1 MSNIPDSAIWI
12 GIVIPVVVLIIISG
26 IIGFIISQVF
36 F

>member
-12 GIVIPVVVLIIISG
+12 GIIIPVVALIIISG
-26 IIGFIISQVF
+26 IIGFVISQVF